1 MLLFF
6 TLSAANHAATAIR
19 EHNLK
24 PANLMRPI
32 MAMILVGVL
41 LPPMIK
47 ALLSPG

>member
-32 MAMILVGVL
+32 MAMILGFFWNYPVSFHWLV
-41 LPPMIK
+41 
-47 ALLSPG
+47 